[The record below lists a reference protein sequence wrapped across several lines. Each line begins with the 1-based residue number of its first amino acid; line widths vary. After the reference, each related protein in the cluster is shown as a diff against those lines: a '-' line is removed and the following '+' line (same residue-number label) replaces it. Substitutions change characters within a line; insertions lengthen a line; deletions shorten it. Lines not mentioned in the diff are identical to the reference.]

1 MSEEISSEYNINSD
15 LDEHEDLGPVKGR
28 GRRHIRLFISSILIV
43 AVFVAVAVV
52 GEISKSTSNSPTH
65 RAFASTPTPE
75 ADVPASI
82 PSNGVEVGSWQ
93 LMPSSVLSNSS
104 SNVAPRATGNISA
117 GTLITG
123 VEAIIKATGWS
134 SAVAA
139 ALMGKIQV
147 TPVDF
152 SIPGITHYSGGNVIN
167 NPSVWI
173 VTLPITPMQNPLTA
187 AGTYQNTPQS
197 FKVPMVSHINYAVD
211 ASSGQ
216 VLSELWTQ

>member
-1 MSEEISSEYNINSD
+1 MSCECDINSD
-15 LDEHEDLGPVKGR
+15 LDGHEARGSAQGR

-43 AVFVAVAVV
+43 AVFIAVAVV
-52 GEISKSTSNSPTH
+52 GEISKSTSNSSTH

-82 PSNGVEVGSWQ
+82 PSNGVDVGSWQ
-93 LMPSSVLSNSS
+93 LMPSSTLSNSS
-104 SNVAPRATGNISA
+104 SNVAPRAKGNISA

-134 SAVAA
+134 SALVA

-147 TPVDF
+147 TPVEF

-173 VTLPITPMQNPLTA
+173 VTLPITPMQNPLIA
-187 AGTYQNTPQS
+187 VGDHPGMPQG

-211 ASSGQ
+211 ASTGQ